1 MINFIK
7 QNAIELSALFVSIMA
22 LLYSFKTHNDNKKTT
37 QTTTEKTLNKE
48 FFEKIYFK
56 YMIEKLPD
64 SLYKLES
71 KSGNAAQ
78 ECDDMKDLI
87 LEILDKSIFYK
98 YFDEAFYNKIKIAII
113 NLEDELFE
121 ASTSRSDTIF
131 REHRDRAIN
140 LTKKLYEELRT
151 YYSGMS

>member
-7 QNAIELSALFVSIMA
+7 ENIIELGALVVSIVA
-22 LLYSFKTHNDNKKTT
+22 LIFSFKTHSDNKRTT
-37 QTTTEKTLNKE
+37 QRTTEKTLNKE

-64 SLYKLES
+64 SLYNLES
-71 KSGNAAQ
+71 KSGNAKQ
-78 ECDDMKDLI
+78 ECDDMKEII

-98 YFDEAFYNKIKIAII
+98 YFDENFYNKIKMAII

-121 ASTSRSDTIF
+121 ASISRSDTIF
-131 REHRDRAIN
+131 REHRDNAIN
-140 LTKKLYEELRT
+140 LTKKLYEELRM

>member
-7 QNAIELSALFVSIMA
+7 QNIIEFGALIVSIIA
-22 LLYSFKTHNDNKKTT
+22 LLYSFKTHRDNKKTSKL
-37 QTTTEKTLNKE
+37 TTEKTLNKE
-48 FFEKIYFK
+48 FFEKIYFD

-64 SLYKLES
+64 ALYKIES
-71 KSGNAAQ
+71 ISGNAAQ
-78 ECDDMKDLI
+78 ECDAMNDLI
-87 LEILDKSIFYK
+87 IEILDKSIFYK
-98 YFDEAFYNKIKIAII
+98 YFDEGFYEKIKAAII
-113 NLEDELFE
+113 KLEDELFE

-131 REHRDRAIN
+131 REHRDKVIN